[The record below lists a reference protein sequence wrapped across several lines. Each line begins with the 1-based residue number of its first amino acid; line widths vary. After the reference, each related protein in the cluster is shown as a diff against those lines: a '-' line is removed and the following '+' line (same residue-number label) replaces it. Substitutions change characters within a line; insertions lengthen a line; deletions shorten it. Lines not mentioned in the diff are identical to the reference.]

1 MIKVLVDGFLGALW
15 KAQRTLMKTGIAQG
29 GDLLVDFMYRES

>member
-15 KAQRTLMKTGIAQG
+15 KAQRTSMKTGIVLG
-29 GDLLVDFMYRES
+29 GDLLADFTYPEL